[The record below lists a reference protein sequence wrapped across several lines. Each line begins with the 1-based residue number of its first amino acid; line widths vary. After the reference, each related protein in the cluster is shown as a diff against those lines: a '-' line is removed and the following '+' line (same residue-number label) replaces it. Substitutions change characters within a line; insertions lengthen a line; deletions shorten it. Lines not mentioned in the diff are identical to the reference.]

1 MTPAVARTG
10 RPDVEPASPRAPR
23 YRLRL
28 ALVGAVAAACLAVLA
43 TAGLGDALVYYR
55 TPSEVADAPPG
66 PDERLRLGGL
76 VARGSVQRDGG
87 RTSFTVTDGV
97 ASVPVVYAGEP
108 PGVFSEGQG
117 AVVEGW
123 LGPDGV
129 LVGDAILVKHN
140 NEYRPR
146 SSAGDAT

>member
-1 MTPAVARTG
+1 MTAVVTRTG
-10 RPDVEPASPRAPR
+10 RSDVGPASPRPPR

-28 ALVGAVAAACLAVLA
+28 ALVAAVAAASLAVLA

-76 VARGSVQRDGG
+76 VARGSVQRDGD

-97 ASVPVVYAGEP
+97 ASVPVVYEGEP
-108 PGVFSEGQG
+108 PGVFAEGQG
-117 AVVEGW
+117 AVVEGR

-129 LVGDAILVKHN
+129 LVGDAVLVKHS

-146 SSAGDAT
+146 GSASDAT